1 MFTLIKKEYLTS
13 ASNLVLVL
21 LPIIIVLCTVLFIR
35 FIEQKEHPWLTK
47 FFNWVPAIL
56 LAYLIPAGVTVL
68 LQKDFSTAEI
78 HDHSKSLFIPLAIVA
93 VMSSLSLKQLKS
105 IGWKPILVFL
115 SGSFWIA
122 VFPIGILLLFRN
134 DAFVQDFLITKEFWK
149 GIPPVVGSW
158 IGGSTSQLVLKELV
172 ACSEAVFLTI
182 LVLDNILVNLW
193 TIFMFQGIK
202 KSNSLNRLLRID
214 GLTPPESILTH
225 NNKKMSSLLTCLFL
239 LGSVGIVHFFISTFV
254 VKIVVLSF
262 VGIAFSNFI
271 RNWNFQFVLKLGS
284 ILILIV
290 MAVLGLK
297 LKFSLIQFDLR
308 FMGFLVVWLLS
319 HFIVMLGVAK
329 LLNVNTALVP
339 IASMANVGGIATAP
353 AVTAA
358 YEKKW
363 MPHAIILAVLS
374 MATGTFWGMLTISL
388 FRILVL

>member
-1 MFTLIKKEYLTS
+1 MFALIKKVYLTS
-13 ASNLVLVL
+13 TSNLVLVL

-56 LAYLIPAGVTVL
+56 LTYLIPAGVSAL

-78 HDHSKSLFIPLAIVA
+78 HDLSKSLFIPLAIVV

-214 GLTPPESILTH
+214 GHTPPESILTH
-225 NNKKMSSLLTCLFL
+225 NNKKMNSLLTCLFL

-329 LLNVNTALVP
+329 LLNVNTAWVP

>member
-1 MFTLIKKEYLTS
+1 MI
-13 ASNLVLVL
+13 

-35 FIEQKEHPWLTK
+35 FIEQKEHPWLTI
-47 FFNWVPAIL
+47 FFNWIPSIL
-56 LAYLIPAGVTVL
+56 LAYLIPAGISAGI
-68 LQKDFSTAEI
+68 QKDFSGADI
-78 HDHSKSLFIPLAIVA
+78 HNLSKALFIPLAIVA
-93 VMSSLSLKQLKS
+93 VMSSLSLTQLKS

-122 VFPIGILLLFRN
+122 VFPICLLLLFRN
-134 DAFVQDFLITKEFWK
+134 SAFVQDFLITQEFWK

-182 LVLDNILVNLW
+182 LVLDNILVNIW
-193 TIFMFQGIK
+193 TIFMFQSIK

-214 GLTPPESILTH
+214 GLSPPDSIQAE
-225 NNKKMSSLLTCLFL
+225 NENKINPLLASIIL
-239 LGSVGIVHFFISTFV
+239 LGSVGMAHFFIASFV
-254 VKIVVLSF
+254 VKILVLSF
-262 VGIAFSNFI
+262 VGIALSNLI
-271 RNWNFQFVLKLGS
+271 KNWNFQFVLKLGG

-297 LKFSLIQFDLR
+297 LKFSLIQFDAI

-319 HFIVMLGVAK
+319 HFVVMLGVAK
-329 LLNVNTALVP
+329 LLNVNSAWVP

-374 MATGTFWGMLTISL
+374 MATGTFWGLLTISL

>member
-1 MFTLIKKEYLTS
+1 MI
-13 ASNLVLVL
+13 
-21 LPIIIVLCTVLFIR
+21 LPIIIVLCTVVFIR
-35 FIEQKEHPWLTK
+35 FIEQKEHPWLTI
-47 FFNWVPAIL
+47 FFNWIPSIL
-56 LAYLIPAGVTVL
+56 LAYLIPAGISAGI
-68 LQKDFSTAEI
+68 QKDFSGADI
-78 HDHSKSLFIPLAIVA
+78 HNLSKALFIPLAIVA
-93 VMSSLSLKQLKS
+93 VMSSLSLTQLKS

-122 VFPIGILLLFRN
+122 VFPIGLLLLFRN
-134 DAFVQDFLITKEFWK
+134 NAFVQDFLITQEFWK

-182 LVLDNILVNLW
+182 LVLDNILVNIW
-193 TIFMFQGIK
+193 TIFMFQSIK

-214 GLTPPESILTH
+214 GLSPPDSIQAE
-225 NNKKMSSLLTCLFL
+225 NENKINPLLASIIL
-239 LGSVGIVHFFISTFV
+239 LGSVGMAHFFIASFV

-262 VGIAFSNFI
+262 VGIALSNLI
-271 RNWNFQFVLKLGS
+271 KNWNFQFVLKLGG

-297 LKFSLIQFDLR
+297 LKFSLIQFDAI

-319 HFIVMLGVAK
+319 HFVVMLGVAK
-329 LLNVNTALVP
+329 LLNVNSAWVP

-374 MATGTFWGMLTISL
+374 MATGTFWGLLTISL

>member
-1 MFTLIKKEYLTS
+1 MFALIKKVYLTS

-329 LLNVNTALVP
+329 LLNVNTAWVP
-339 IASMANVGGIATAP
+339 IASMSNVGGIATAP